1 MILDVAAIGAR
12 ASARPV
18 EARMVADGEKLE
30 SQALEALELESA
42 MVIYEVREGE
52 RMAMPLNAVE
62 RIETVALAAIE
73 FAGGRA
79 LLQYRGDLLTLEDE
93 GNVLGAMGAVG
104 GVKEPHVS
112 EARHGAPGSV
122 AGEVTML
129 ICVRAGAKRVGVI
142 VQRVLDVSNGMPLA
156 VDEVEYGGRL
166 AIVKD
171 RVTMMRRES
180 QAWVPMLKEVA

>member
-1 MILDVAAIGAR
+1 
-12 ASARPV
+12 
-18 EARMVADGEKLE
+18 MVADGEKLE

-112 EARHGAPGSV
+112 EARHGAPGPV